1 MSNSLNLSSHLTPIE
16 PSVSNYAA
24 KSISIYFDI
33 DLKST
38 YNTAKLAA
46 FRIDRRTHSM
56 TATALKTA
64 GNSDSPSPIE
74 SLTALH
80 KALADH
86 LRLQILRL
94 LKNESFGVLELCRIL
109 DIRQS
114 ALSHHLKI
122 LATSHLV
129 STRREGNS
137 IFYRRAL
144 LSEADVH
151 GDIKKTV
158 FENLDSLEIPSAQL
172 RKIKQIQLERAQLS
186 LNFFN
191 KNANKFREKQGLIV
205 EHADYASSLHDLIN
219 GLSLSDKAAVM
230 EVGPGEG
237 QLLTELAQRFKNL
250 TALDNSKDMLDKSR
264 SAIAERGQ
272 SGVEFILGDTAV
284 ARKQNV
290 SSDLIIFDMV
300 LHHISSPAKTF
311 KDSAALLN
319 SDGYLL
325 IVELCSHDQD
335 WVRESCGDLWLGF
348 EEGDLDHWAQRAG
361 LEKQQSSYLGLRNG
375 FQIQMRTFKSVV
387 SGA

>member
-1 MSNSLNLSSHLTPIE
+1 MSNSLNLSSHLTLIE
-16 PSVSNYAA
+16 PSVTNYAA

-33 DLKST
+33 DLKSA

-144 LSEADVH
+144 LSEADVY

-158 FENLDSLEIPSAQL
+158 FENLDSLETPSAQL